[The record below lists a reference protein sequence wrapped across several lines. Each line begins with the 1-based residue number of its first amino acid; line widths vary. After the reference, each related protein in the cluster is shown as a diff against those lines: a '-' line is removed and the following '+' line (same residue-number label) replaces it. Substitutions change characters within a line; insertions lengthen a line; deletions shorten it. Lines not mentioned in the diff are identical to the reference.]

1 MVSSGSSATVE
12 VYRLLIADV
21 YQLAGLSR
29 HTSEDIARAEGQST
43 ARWHVLSVLSGGP
56 MTVSSAARRLGLAR
70 QSVQRVVNELKAAG
84 LVAGTG
90 NPHDARAPLVQ
101 LSDSGSQT
109 LARLDAAGHR
119 HRSQLLADT
128 ELDAASLSQARATI
142 NQLIRM
148 LSAPATGTT
157 TNETTR

>member
-1 MVSSGSSATVE
+1 M
-12 VYRLLIADV
+12 

-43 ARWHVLSVLSGGP
+43 ARWHVLSVLSDGP

-84 LVAGTG
+84 LVVGTG
-90 NPHDARAPLVQ
+90 NPHDGRAPLVH
-101 LSDSGSQT
+101 LSDSGRQT
-109 LARLDAAGHR
+109 LARLDAAGRR

-128 ELDAASLSQARATI
+128 DLDPGSLNQARTTI
-142 NQLIRM
+142 NQLIHM
-148 LSAPATGTT
+148 LSAQTTDIT